1 MPTGILQTVA
11 SYVCNGGVFLT
22 AKYFPA
28 KQLRTAWVMFGII
41 VGMISAVFLYVL
53 PLDNYNGRLA
63 ALYCL
68 YFYLGPY
75 IVSLGINTANT
86 AGHTKKVTVNA
97 LVFIAYCVSNIIAPQ
112 FFKADQAPLYPL
124 GMGAVL
130 GSYVLSIITIA
141 MYATYCWYENR
152 RRDRIDSDKGGRVHA
167 DTDFRDL
174 TDKQNVHFRYVW

>member
-68 YFYLGPY
+68 YFYLGHTLFHLVSTRQIPRAILRKSQSMRWSSSP
-75 IVSLGINTANT
+75 IVLAILSLHSSSRLIKLHCTHLVWVPFWVAT
-86 AGHTKKVTVNA
+86 CYRSSPSPCTQHTVGTRTGGVIG
-97 LVFIAYCVSNIIAPQ
+97 LIPTRVGECMQTPTS
-112 FFKADQAPLYPL
+112 
-124 GMGAVL
+124 
-130 GSYVLSIITIA
+130 
-141 MYATYCWYENR
+141 AT
-152 RRDRIDSDKGGRVHA
+152 
-167 DTDFRDL
+167 
-174 TDKQNVHFRYVW
+174 